1 MSAEVIIGQMTRN
14 LLAVL
19 STRTGCNTSAVAM
32 KAQTGDFLRKGH
44 LCYVQQLISIPRET
58 VLSLVRQAV
67 IVYKCRPGF
76 AGNVTIN
83 SSRLMKSLL
92 LSDMPLHSYICMSAA
107 SITIYDDFN
116 AVKKKL
122 LFVFLSLA
130 DILLLCFPGT

>member
-1 MSAEVIIGQMTRN
+1 
-14 LLAVL
+14 
-19 STRTGCNTSAVAM
+19 
-32 KAQTGDFLRKGH
+32 
-44 LCYVQQLISIPRET
+44 
-58 VLSLVRQAV
+58 
-67 IVYKCRPGF
+67 
-76 AGNVTIN
+76 
-83 SSRLMKSLL
+83 MKSLL